1 MTTPLIS
8 QSIRRSDDQTQT
20 TKPKTN
26 NKLFIYSIE
35 CCAIG
40 DNSLGGIRPQYR
52 TLSKATHKI
61 INKDRNTNK
70 IQYWITSIKSFDYHN
85 KAVNSVCGFACT
97 FRTRNAIWAKCMH
110 TCDTYICS
118 CGGQCSTAASSN
130 GFIAR
135 WAPSHGD
142 MAHEWFIRTPSHSDR
157 QCCAVLRC
165 TLRRQRRRH
174 VHVSNIV
181 AIS

>member
-8 QSIRRSDDQTQT
+8 QSIRKSDDQTQT

-26 NKLFIYSIE
+26 NKLFIHSIE

-110 TCDTYICS
+110 TCDTYIYIYMQLWWAMQHSSIIKWLHCTVS
-118 CGGQCSTAASSN
+118 AITWRYGTCMIYSNAIAFGQTVL
-130 GFIAR
+130 
-135 WAPSHGD
+135 
-142 MAHEWFIRTPSHSDR
+142 
-157 QCCAVLRC
+157 CCAA
-165 TLRRQRRRH
+165 
-174 VHVSNIV
+174 VHF
-181 AIS
+181 AAAAAAACACK